1 MKPLTATQ
9 FAAIQELSNHPCIT
23 YTEVECLGS
32 GLSQITIK
40 STINAEWN
48 TVDQAINDELDEV
61 FPNLEYHG
69 RPGNFYNPG
78 DNTDSDIYFI
88 DFEGETLIRLL
99 MRRDAKPLDFS
110 DWEEILKR
118 EG

>member
-1 MKPLTATQ
+1 MKPLTSEQ
-9 FAAIQELSNHPCIT
+9 FQAIQELSNHTSIA
-23 YTEVECLGS
+23 YTEIECLGA

-40 STINAEWN
+40 SMVGAGWD
-48 TVDQAINDELDEV
+48 TVDQAINAEFDEC
-61 FPNLEYHG
+61 FPNLEYRG

-99 MRRDAKPLDFS
+99 MRREAKPVE
-110 DWEEILKR
+110 WTVEQILR
-118 EG
+118 QEG